1 MSGQKD
7 RLSGGTTNKIM
18 EAEDKTKHQLLK
30 ESVEMRQQITELKK
44 LKNELKQIK

>member
-1 MSGQKD
+1 
-7 RLSGGTTNKIM
+7 M
-18 EAEDKTKHQLLK
+18 EAEDKTKNQLLK

>member
-1 MSGQKD
+1 MG
-7 RLSGGTTNKIM
+7 
-18 EAEDKTKHQLLK
+18 EDKTKNQLLK